1 MAVTQLYTAVT
12 NDIITAARW
21 NNEFGNIY
29 SNGTAIAFPLTAAVS
44 FAGNTLTIDAAGA
57 TTLNS
62 TGAIAFNLTLG
73 AKTGTP
79 GVTAGPSL
87 TLLAHTFTDS
97 NTAASGTVAAM
108 AFITIARPTLAATNL
123 SVTTTDAATLY
134 LAGQP
139 IAGTNETITNAL
151 AIWVDSGDVRF
162 DDNIHWLSS
171 TSFRGTFDHN
181 NTANRTYT
189 FPDASDTIVGR
200 ATTDTLTNK
209 TLTNPTIP
217 SFLCTTAAPATPV
230 AQTVYEDSIV
240 KGWVVFN
247 VAGVIDD
254 DLNVSSITDNAAGDW
269 TINWAN
275 AFATGNYAVSVTSS
289 NSSTAGGG
297 TWGSTSST
305 TPPQAGSCRV
315 HTLNHD
321 GNITDAAEKVRVI
334 AIGNS

>member
-29 SNGTAIAFPLTAAVS
+29 NNGTAIAFPLTAAVS

-87 TLLAHTFTDS
+87 TLLTHTFTDN
-97 NTAASGTVAAM
+97 NTAASGTAASM
-108 AFITIARPTLAATNL
+108 AFITIAAPTLAATNAN
-123 SVTTTDAATLY
+123 VTTTDAATLY
-134 LAGQP
+134 
-139 IAGTNETITNAL
+139 IAGPPGLGTNQTITNQWS
-151 AIWVDSGDVRF
+151 IWVPSGHVRF
-162 DDNIHWLSS
+162 DQNIYWLSG
-171 TSFRGTFDHN
+171 TSFQGILDHA

-189 FPDASDTIVGR
+189 FPDESLTIIGIS
-200 ATTDTLTNK
+200 TTATLTNK
-209 TLTNPTIP
+209 TLP

-240 KGWVVFN
+240 KAWVVFQID
-247 VAGVIDD
+247 GTIDD
-254 DLNVSSITDNAAGDW
+254 ALNV
-269 TINWAN
+269 
-275 AFATGNYAVSVTSS
+275 
-289 NSSTAGGG
+289 
-297 TWGSTSST
+297 
-305 TPPQAGSCRV
+305 
-315 HTLNHD
+315 
-321 GNITDAAEKVRVI
+321 
-334 AIGNS
+334 